1 MFGKK
6 FVCPFCD
13 GVITQMNRYFASA
26 LKAKNNN
33 DKEKMIFDLE
43 QSVVHLEKMIASYK
57 KK

>member
-1 MFGKK
+1 
-6 FVCPFCD
+6 
-13 GVITQMNRYFASA
+13 MNRYFASA